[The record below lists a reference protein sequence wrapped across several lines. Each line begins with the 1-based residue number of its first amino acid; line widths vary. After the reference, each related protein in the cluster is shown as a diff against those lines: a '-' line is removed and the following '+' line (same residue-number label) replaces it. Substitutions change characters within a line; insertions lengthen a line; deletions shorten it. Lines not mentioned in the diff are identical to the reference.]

1 MRSKGVVYILMMIGP
16 STEPC
21 GTPQSRAC
29 GSDVTL
35 PNFTQNW
42 RSDKYDLNQCS
53 AVPLITNLSC
63 SSLMK
68 MVWSTVSKAADK
80 SIMASISPQFL
91 TSASEMSLWMRISA
105 DSVE

>member
-1 MRSKGVVYILMMIGP
+1 MRSKGVVYILTMVGP

-29 GSDVTL
+29 CSDRTL
-35 PNFTQNW
+35 LSFTQNW
-42 RSDKYDLNQCS
+42 RSDKYDLNQSS
-53 AVPLITNLSC
+53 AVPLTANLSC
-63 SSLMK
+63 SSLMN

-80 SIMASISPQFL
+80 SIKVSITPQFL
-91 TSASEMSLWMRISA
+91 SSASEMSLWMRISA